1 MELPI
6 VIKINLNSKNRNM
19 NMNMNR
25 NMNRNINRNMNRI
38 KKSYKKKSSLLKYY
52 NLNSKSNLY
61 KQYSKRNY
69 KLIYPTIYEHPDE

>member
-19 NMNMNR
+19 NM
-25 NMNRNINRNMNRI
+25 NMNRI